1 MKKYT
6 LLIFFFFCFT
16 LLNAGKVKELSLSL
30 CEQSALA
37 FSPELKSKAS
47 AKEAAYLNY
56 ESSRSSL
63 YPSLSLDAKG
73 SWVSQVPQLELGP
86 LTMEYGDKWGYAAGP
101 SLGYVLFDNSGR
113 EDYSKSAYSA
123 YQAKEKEY
131 ELAKRN
137 VLLDVRRAYFTVQ
150 QDLQR
155 MYFMNEQLKVARK
168 QLADIQAAYE
178 AGAKSNID
186 VYMARK
192 QKLRAEINIA
202 SARGALGG
210 HLRALF
216 SLTGDSYGIDPSY
229 PLDWRIKAEKGDNA
243 PSSIVKAEDLEV
255 TLKSLSSVG
264 GYDFDDDLPALA
276 ALGDMAGYY
285 ENLAK
290 YLRSSLYPS
299 LSLSAGAYMEYPNG
313 PIHESVLN
321 GRAGVAFKLP
331 LFEGGKSRK
340 AAQANLKQAQAAK
353 YDKDS
358 LFEELSQLFYSSKS
372 LLRSLSI
379 QEKLTK
385 EMISDSAKTADL
397 TYHAYKAGSVT
408 FLEVDNAN
416 LALLESRIALTD
428 IYTERL
434 NLLAVMDN
442 LGRGAE

>member
-86 LTMEYGDKWGYAAGP
+86 LTMEYGD
-101 SLGYVLFDNSGR
+101 YVLFDNSGR

-434 NLLAVMDN
+434 NRLAVMDN

>member
-1 MKKYT
+1 MKKYI
-6 LLIFFFFCFT
+6 LLSVCLFCFT
-16 LLNAGKVKELSLSL
+16 LLNAGEIKELSLSR

-47 AKEAAYLNY
+47 AKDAAYLNY

-73 SWVSQVPQLELGP
+73 SWVSQVPELELGP
-86 LTMEYGDKWGYAAGP
+86 VKMEYGDNWGYAAGP
-101 SLGYVLFDNSGR
+101 SLGYVLFDNGGR
-113 EDYSKSAYSA
+113 KDYSKSAYSA

-168 QLADIQAAYE
+168 QLADIESAYK

-192 QKLRAEINIA
+192 QKLRAEINIT
-202 SARGALGG
+202 SARGALGA

-216 SLTGDSYGIDPSY
+216 SIKGDTHGLDPTYTRVLGIN
-229 PLDWRIKAEKGDNA
+229 AEKGENA
-243 PSSIVKAEDLEV
+243 PSSIVKAEELEV
-255 TLKSLSSVG
+255 TLKSLSSVED
-264 GYDFDDDLPALA
+264 YDFDTELPALA

-285 ENLAK
+285 ENLAAS
-290 YLRSSLYPS
+290 LRSSLYPT

-313 PIHESVLN
+313 PIHESVFN

-358 LFEELSQLFYSSKS
+358 LLEELSQMFYSSKS
-372 LLRSLSI
+372 LLYPLAL

-385 EMISDSAKTADL
+385 NMIADSAKTADL
-397 TYHAYKAGSVT
+397 TYQAYKAGSVT

-434 NLLAVMDN
+434 NRLAVMDN
-442 LGRGAE
+442 LGRGAK

>member
-1 MKKYT
+1 MKKYI
-6 LLIFFFFCFT
+6 LLSVCVFCFT
-16 LLNAGKVKELSLSL
+16 FLNAGEVKELSLSL
-30 CEQSALA
+30 CEDSALS
-37 FSPELKSKAS
+37 FSPELKSKAA
-47 AKEAAYLNY
+47 AKEAAYLSY
-56 ESSRSSL
+56 ESSLSSL

-73 SWVSQVPQLELGP
+73 SWVSQVPELELGP
-86 LTMEYGDKWGYAAGP
+86 VKMEYGDNWGYSAGP
-101 SLGYVLFDNSGR
+101 TLGYVLFDNGGR
-113 EDYSKSAYSA
+113 KDYSKSAFSA
-123 YQAKEKEY
+123 YKAKEQEY
-131 ELAKRN
+131 EFAKRS

-168 QLADIQAAYE
+168 QLADIQSAFN

-202 SARGALGG
+202 SARGVLGA
-210 HLRALF
+210 HLRDLF
-216 SLTGDSYGIDPSY
+216 SLTGDDYGIDPAF
-229 PLDWRIKAEKGDNA
+229 PLDWRIKAEKGENA
-243 PSSIVKAEDLEV
+243 PSSIIKAEDLEV

-264 GYDFDDDLPALA
+264 DYDFDTELPALA

-285 ENLAK
+285 ENLANS
-290 YLRSSLYPS
+290 LSSSLYPS

-313 PIHESVLN
+313 PIHESVFN
-321 GRAGVAFKLP
+321 GRAGLAFKLP

-340 AAQANLKQAQAAK
+340 AAQANLRQAQAAK
-353 YDKDS
+353 YDKDA
-358 LFEELSQLFYSSKS
+358 LFEDLSRLFYSSKS
-372 LLRSLSI
+372 LLYPLSL

-385 EMISDSAKTADL
+385 NMIADSAKTAEL
-397 TYHAYKAGSVT
+397 TYQAYKAGSVT

-434 NLLAVMDN
+434 NRLAVMDN
-442 LGRGAE
+442 LGRGIK